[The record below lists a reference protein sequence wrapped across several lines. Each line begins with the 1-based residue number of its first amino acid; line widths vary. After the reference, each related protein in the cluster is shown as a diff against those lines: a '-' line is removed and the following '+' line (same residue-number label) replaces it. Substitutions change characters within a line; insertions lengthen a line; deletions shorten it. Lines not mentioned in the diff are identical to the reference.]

1 MPSSTSFSS
10 APFTAGK
17 DKSSAVAAVRAPTVV
32 VALIVTVVAVAAA
45 VPALLVAL
53 SLPEAMAVPPEVQ
66 VAVGECSLLMA
77 RALFRRR
84 LRGTKQQAESSLL
97 RVMWAG
103 VQVGRSGPMAT
114 RADTYAIKRSI

>member
-1 MPSSTSFSS
+1 MVAVVADT
-10 APFTAGK
+10 
-17 DKSSAVAAVRAPTVV
+17 VAAVRAPTVV

-45 VPALLVAL
+45 VPALLVVL
-53 SLPEAMAVPPEVQ
+53 SLPAAMEVPPEVQ
-66 VAVGECSLLMA
+66 VAVDECSLLIA
-77 RALFRRR
+77 RALFQQH
-84 LRGTKQQAESSLL
+84 LLGTNQQAESLLL